1 MCDHVSEIFLKVI
14 YVTTPSMANTVDRYK
29 RPKGYRPH
37 KFKCKYVLAI
47 RMT

>member
-1 MCDHVSEIFLKVI
+1 MNEIMKVI
-14 YVTTPSMANTVDRYK
+14 YVGTLSIADTVDRYK